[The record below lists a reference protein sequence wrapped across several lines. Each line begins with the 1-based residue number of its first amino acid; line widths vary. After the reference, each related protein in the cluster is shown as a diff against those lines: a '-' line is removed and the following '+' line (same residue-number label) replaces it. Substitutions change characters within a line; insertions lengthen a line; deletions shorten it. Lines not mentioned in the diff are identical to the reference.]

1 MTYRQALCISPEG
14 ALRQVRAVKL
24 CSMTKSSAP
33 STTRNPHWGC
43 RQLSKTCHGSSDEKM
58 EQGKLKYHR
67 AFLPGVCY
75 LLLICLLGRCTA
87 FCGVCLYVQIN
98 VLKFPVS
105 LSWPLPGPL
114 AAERRLS
121 MDFFVCICWRFQV
134 PGFSRTHLGHMR
146 QKEAQGAHCSVIPQA
161 PGSLASLT
169 SLQILMFFFYMW
181 SRVSNCPQQV
191 ELKKKKKY
199 TYYSLSEVESMML
212 PSFPEERNSDQL
224 G

>member
-33 STTRNPHWGC
+33 STTRNPHWGR
-43 RQLSKTCHGSSDEKM
+43 RQLSKSCHASSDEKM
-58 EQGKLKYHR
+58 KQGQLQYHR

-75 LLLICLLGRCTA
+75 LLLMCLLSCCTA
-87 FCGVCLYVQIN
+87 FCGVCLYFQIN
-98 VLKFPVS
+98 VLKFPVI

-114 AAERRLS
+114 AAEQRLF
-121 MDFFVCICWRFQV
+121 MAFFVYICWHFQV
-134 PGFSRTHLGHMR
+134 PGFSRTHLGYMR
-146 QKEAQGAHCSVIPQA
+146 QKEAQETNCLVIPQA
-161 PGSLASLT
+161 PGSWASLT
-169 SLQILMFFFYMW
+169 SLQILMFFFHMW

-191 ELKKKKKY
+191 EFKKKQNS
-199 TYYSLSEVESMML
+199 YYSLSEVESMIL
-212 PSFPEERNSDQL
+212 PSFPEEWTSDQL